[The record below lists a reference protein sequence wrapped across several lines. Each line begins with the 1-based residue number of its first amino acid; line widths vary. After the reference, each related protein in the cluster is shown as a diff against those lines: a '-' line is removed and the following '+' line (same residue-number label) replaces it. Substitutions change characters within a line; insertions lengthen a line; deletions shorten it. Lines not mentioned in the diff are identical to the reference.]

1 MSELFAALACAVAL
15 FVIFLAQNTLFLT
28 TNALIYVYELLT
40 ALQLYATLCLWYVSL
55 RLLLGRRQK
64 QCPHLFVAVFFPVV
78 LYSTAVLADISVN
91 AITIVTSCVCAVL
104 VFASVVCIIRAVT
117 QKTVPAHSPFSAR
130 ETEVVSLILQGRTTQ
145 ETADALC
152 ISVATVKTH
161 LQHIYEKSGVRN
173 RAELARYM
181 GGGRS
186 SP

>member
-55 RLLLGRRQK
+55 RLLLRRRQK

-78 LYSTAVLADISVN
+78 LYSAAVLADISVN

-104 VFASVVCIIRAVT
+104 VFASVVCILRAVT
-117 QKTVPAHSPFSAR
+117 QKPSAHSPFSAR
-130 ETEVVSLILQGRTTQ
+130 ETEVVSLILQGHTTQ

-181 GGGRS
+181 GGGKP